1 MKGSENLQNKKSS
14 KRSNNLNLGTLEL
27 TEQINPKSLQLLD
40 KYNID
45 MSIRELSNTTIYNY
59 NSDIKQW
66 LRYIYLYQD
75 NKCITE
81 LVEDDITEFL
91 YFAKMN
97 GNGTRRNKRRSA
109 SLSAFY
115 KYLRRKKIIIENP
128 MEFIERAKKDIDVY
142 TQTFLSQE
150 QVELM
155 KEKLD
160 ENGDIQLKTYAL
172 LSLST
177 MARVTAISNLRW
189 EQCDF
194 VERTFNDVLEKE
206 GKIVTLYFSDEVAD
220 LLKALQRYRK
230 DNNIDDHGWV
240 FFTGYLGTTESVSK
254 STLTDWAHKIGEM
267 IGVSELHPHDFRHSG
282 SQLMML
288 NGAPIQL
295 ISDLLNHSGLDVT
308 KKHYLRA
315 DKRKTQAD
323 KDKYCAI

>member
-1 MKGSENLQNKKSS
+1 MPKKKLS
-14 KRSNNLNLGTLEL
+14 KRSNNLNLGSQEL
-27 TEQINPKSLQLLD
+27 LKQINSKSLQLLE
-40 KYNID
+40 KYKID
-45 MSIRELSNTTIYNY
+45 MSIRELSDKTILNY
-59 NSDIKQW
+59 ISDIHQW
-66 LRYIYLYQD
+66 FRYIYLYQD
-75 NKCITE
+75 NKPITE
-81 LVEDDITEFL
+81 LTEDDITEFL

-97 GNGTRRNKRRSA
+97 GNSTRRNKRRSA

-115 KYLRRKKIIIENP
+115 KFLRRKKIILENP

-142 TQTFLSQE
+142 TQTFLSQD

-155 KEKLD
+155 KEKLTD
-160 ENGDIQLKTYAL
+160 YGDIQLKTYAF

-189 EQCDF
+189 EQCNF
-194 VERTFNDVLEKE
+194 EERTFNDVLEKE
-206 GKIVTLYFSDEVAD
+206 GKIVTLYFSDEVCS
-220 LLKALQRYRK
+220 LLQNLKQYRL
-230 DNNIDDHGWV
+230 DNQIDDHGWV
-240 FFTGYLGTTESVSK
+240 FFTGYQGSTDSISK
-254 STLTDWAHKIGEM
+254 STLTEWAHKIGNM
-267 IGVSELHPHDFRHSG
+267 IGVPELHPHDFRHSG

-315 DKRKTQAD
+315 DKKKTQAD